1 MKTYNEIKLA
11 QELIRFP
18 TVKTED
24 KGIMNFLS
32 KKLNAIG
39 FKCTI
44 IKSKGTGSKPALNLY
59 ARFGKSKPLIN
70 FLGHTDVVA
79 NLNNWKIPPFK
90 AVVKKGYLNGRGSQD
105 MKGGIA
111 CWISA
116 VSNYIK
122 KNNFKGSISIIIS
135 ADEETTGY
143 GCPAVMKYIKRRGE
157 KIDFSIVGEPSSNRS
172 VGDEIRIGRRGSMNG
187 VITVYGKSGHSAFAG
202 SYINPCTALAKV
214 ISKLKSSTL
223 DSGTRFMPPSNLEFT
238 KINVDNLSE
247 NVVPQAA
254 SAKFNVRF
262 NSKHKSSSL
271 KKKLSKIINSVAR
284 KEKCKTK
291 IEYRVS
297 GEAFYTKP
305 NKEIYMVKKIV
316 KKVTGN
322 SAKLNCRGGTSDSR
336 FLGPIP
342 RLELGLRNTTIHMV
356 DERSPISDL
365 KKLTKIYYNILENYF
380 DENGNN

>member
-24 KGIMNFLS
+24 KGIMKFLS
-32 KKLNAIG
+32 RKLTAIG
-39 FKCTI
+39 FKCEI
-44 IKSKGTGSKPALNLY
+44 IKSKGTGTKPALNLY
-59 ARFGKSKPLIN
+59 ARFGKSKPNIN

-90 AVVKKGYLNGRGSQD
+90 AVVRKGFLNGRGSQD
-105 MKGGIA
+105 MKGGVA

-116 VSNYIK
+116 VSSFIK
-122 KNNFKGSISIIIS
+122 NKKFKGSISIIIS

-143 GCPAVMKYIKRRGE
+143 GCPAVMKYLKKKGE
-157 KIDFSIVGEPSSNRS
+157 KIDFSVVGEPSSS
-172 VGDEIRIGRRGSMNG
+172 KSIGDEIRIGRRGSMNG
-187 VITVYGKSGHSAFAG
+187 IVTVYGKSGHSAFAG
-202 SYINPCTALAKV
+202 SYINPCTTLAKV
-214 ISKLKSSTL
+214 ISKLKSSSL
-223 DSGTRFMPPSNLEFT
+223 DNGTKFMPPSNLEFT
-238 KINVDNLSE
+238 KMNVDNLSE
-247 NVVPQAA
+247 NVVPQSA

-271 KKKLSKIINSVAR
+271 KKKLSKIINTVAK
-284 KEKCKTK
+284 KEKCKAK

-316 KKVTGN
+316 KRVTGN

-336 FLGPIP
+336 FLGSIP

-365 KKLTKIYYNILENYF
+365 KKLTKIYYKILENYF
-380 DENGNN
+380 

>member
-32 KKLNAIG
+32 KKLTAIG
-39 FKCTI
+39 FKCKI
-44 IKSKGTGSKPALNLY
+44 IKSKGTGTKPALNLY
-59 ARFGKSKPLIN
+59 ARFGKSKPHLN

-79 NLNNWKIPPFK
+79 NLENWKIPPFK
-90 AVVKKGYLNGRGSQD
+90 AVIKKGYLNGRGSQD
-105 MKGGIA
+105 MKGGVA

-116 VSNYIK
+116 VSSFIK
-122 KNNFKGSISIIIS
+122 KKKFKGSISIIIS
-135 ADEETTGY
+135 ADEETTGR
-143 GCPAVMKYIKRRGE
+143 GCPAVIKYLRKKGE
-157 KIDFSIVGEPSSNRS
+157 KINFSIVGEPSSNKS

-214 ISKLKSSTL
+214 ISKLKNSPL
-223 DSGTRFMPPSNLEFT
+223 DNGTKFMPPSNLEFT
-238 KINVDNLSE
+238 KISVDNLSE
-247 NVVPQAA
+247 NVVPQSA
-254 SAKFNVRF
+254 SAKFNIRF
-262 NSKHKSSSL
+262 NTKYKSFSL
-271 KKKLSKIINSVAR
+271 KKKISKIIYSIVK

-305 NKEIYMVKKIV
+305 NKEIGMVKKII
-316 KKVTGN
+316 KKITGK
-322 SAKLNCRGGTSDSR
+322 STKLNCRGGTSDSR
-336 FLGPIP
+336 FLGSIP
-342 RLELGLRNTTIHMV
+342 RLELGLRNNTIHMV
-356 DERSPISDL
+356 DERSPVSDL

-380 DENGNN
+380 

>member
-1 MKTYNEIKLA
+1 MKTYNELKLA

-24 KGIMNFLS
+24 KGIMKFLS
-32 KKLNAIG
+32 RKLTAIG
-39 FKCTI
+39 FKCTK
-44 IKSKGTGSKPALNLY
+44 IKSKGTGTKSALNLY
-59 ARFGKSKPLIN
+59 ARFGKSKPHIS

-105 MKGGIA
+105 MKGGVA

-116 VSNYIK
+116 VSNFIK
-122 KNNFKGSISIIIS
+122 NKKFKGSISIIIS

-143 GCPAVMKYIKRRGE
+143 GCPAVMKYLRKRGE
-157 KIDFSIVGEPSSNRS
+157 KIDFSVVGEPSSNKS

-187 VITVYGKSGHSAFAG
+187 IINVYGKSGHSAFTN
-202 SYINPCTALAKV
+202 SYINPCTALAK
-214 ISKLKSSTL
+214 IIAKLKSSPL
-223 DSGTRFMPPSNLEFT
+223 DNGTKFMPPSNLEFT
-238 KINVDNLSE
+238 KMNVDNLSE
-247 NVVPQAA
+247 NVVPQYA

-262 NSKHKSSSL
+262 NLKYKSSSL
-271 KKKLSKIINSVAR
+271 KKKLNKIINEVAK

-336 FLGPIP
+336 FLGSIP
-342 RLELGLRNTTIHMV
+342 RLELGLRNSTIHMV
-356 DERSPISDL
+356 DERTSISDL

-380 DENGNN
+380 

>member
-1 MKTYNEIKLA
+1 MKNLEVKLA
-11 QELIRFP
+11 QELIKFP
-18 TVKTED
+18 TIKTED
-24 KGIMNFLS
+24 KGIMRYISKRLS
-32 KKLNAIG
+32 SIG
-39 FKCTI
+39 FKCKI

-59 ARFGKSKPLIN
+59 ARLGRSKPHIN

-90 AVVKKGYLNGRGSQD
+90 GLVRKGYLNGRGSQD

-116 VSNYIK
+116 VSNFIK
-122 KNNFKGSISIIIS
+122 KKKFKGSISIIIS
-135 ADEETTGY
+135 ADEETTAY
-143 GCPAVMKYIKRRGE
+143 GCPAVMKYLKRRGE
-157 KIDFSIVGEPSSNRS
+157 KIDFSVVGEPSSNKS

-187 VITVYGKSGHSAFAG
+187 TITVYGKSGHSAFYG
-202 SYINPCTALAKV
+202 SYINPCTAVAK
-214 ISKLKSSTL
+214 IIAKLKNTSL
-223 DSGTRFMPPSNLEFT
+223 DNGTKFMPPSNLEFT
-238 KINVDNLSE
+238 KMDVDNLSE
-247 NVVPQAA
+247 NVVPQSA

-271 KKKLSKIINSVAR
+271 KKKLNKIIYAVAK

-297 GEAFYTKP
+297 GEAFYTQP
-305 NKEIYMVKKIV
+305 NKEIYMVKAVV

-336 FLGPIP
+336 FLGSIP
-342 RLELGLRNTTIHMV
+342 RLELGLRNDKIHQV
-356 DERSPISDL
+356 NESVAISDL

-380 DENGNN
+380 

>member
-1 MKTYNEIKLA
+1 MKIFNEIALA

-24 KGIMNFLS
+24 KGIMKFLS
-32 KKLNAIG
+32 RKLSSIG
-39 FKCTI
+39 FRCKI
-44 IKSKGTGSKPALNLY
+44 IKSKGSGTKSALNLY
-59 ARFGKSKPLIN
+59 AKYGNSKRHIN

-90 AVVKKGYLNGRGSQD
+90 GVVRKGYLNGRGSQD

-111 CWISA
+111 CFISA
-116 VSNYIK
+116 ISKFIK
-122 KNNFKGSISIIIS
+122 NKKFKGSISIIIT

-143 GCPAVMKYIKRRGE
+143 GCQAVMKYLRKKGD
-157 KIDFSIVGEPSSNRS
+157 KIDFSIVGEPSSNKS

-187 VITVYGKSGHSAFAG
+187 IINVYGKSGHSAFAN
-202 SYINPCTALAKV
+202 SYINPCTALAK
-214 ISKLKSSTL
+214 IIAKLKSSSL
-223 DSGTRFMPPSNLEFT
+223 DNGTKFMPPSNLEFT
-238 KINVDNLSE
+238 KMNVDNLSE
-247 NVVPQAA
+247 NVVPQSA

-262 NSKHKSSSL
+262 NSKHKSASL
-271 KKKLSKIINSVAR
+271 KKKLSKIINAVAK

-336 FLGPIP
+336 FLGSIP

-380 DENGNN
+380 

>member
-1 MKTYNEIKLA
+1 MKIYNEIKLA

-32 KKLNAIG
+32 KKLTAIG

-44 IKSKGTGSKPALNLY
+44 IKSKGIGSKPALNLY

-79 NLNNWKIPPFK
+79 NLDNWKIPPFK

-116 VSNYIK
+116 VSNFIK
-122 KNNFKGSISIIIS
+122 ENNFKGSISIIIS

-143 GCPAVMKYIKRRGE
+143 GCPAVMKYLKRRRE
-157 KIDFSIVGEPSSNRS
+157 KIDFSIVGEPSSNKS

-214 ISKLKSSTL
+214 ISKLKNSSL
-223 DSGTRFMPPSNLEFT
+223 DSGTKFMPPSNLEFT

-262 NSKHKSSSL
+262 NSRHKSSSL
-271 KKKLSKIINSVAR
+271 KKKLSKIINAVTK
-284 KEKCKTK
+284 KEKCKAK

-297 GEAFYTKP
+297 GEAFYTNP
-305 NKEIYMVKKIV
+305 NKEIYMVKKII
-316 KKVTGN
+316 KKVTGK

-336 FLGPIP
+336 FLGSIP

-356 DERSPISDL
+356 DERSSITDL

-380 DENGNN
+380 K

>member
-1 MKTYNEIKLA
+1 MKIYNEIKLA

-24 KGIMNFLS
+24 KGIMKFLS
-32 KKLNAIG
+32 KKLTSIG
-39 FKCTI
+39 FKCKI
-44 IKSKGTGSKPALNLY
+44 IESKGTGQKPALNLY
-59 ARFGKSKPLIN
+59 ARFGKSKPHIN

-90 AVVKKGYLNGRGSQD
+90 AVVKKGFLNGRGSQD

-111 CWISA
+111 CFISA
-116 VSNYIK
+116 ISKFIK
-122 KNNFKGSISIIIS
+122 NKKFKGSISIIIA
-135 ADEETTGY
+135 ADEETTGF
-143 GCPAVMKYIKRRGE
+143 GTPAIIKYLKKRRE
-157 KIDFSIVGEPSSNRS
+157 KIDFSIVAEPSSNKS

-187 VITVYGKSGHSAFAG
+187 IITVYGKSGHSAFAG
-202 SYINPCTALAKV
+202 SYINPCTALAK
-214 ISKLKSSTL
+214 IIAKLKSSSL
-223 DSGTRFMPPSNLEFT
+223 DNGTKFMPPSNLEFT
-238 KINVDNLSE
+238 KMNVDNLSE

-262 NSKHKSSSL
+262 NSKHKSASL
-271 KKKLSKIINSVAR
+271 KKKLSKIINTVAK

-291 IEYRVS
+291 MEYRVS

-336 FLGPIP
+336 FLGTIP

-365 KKLTKIYYNILENYF
+365 KKLTRIYYNILENYF
-380 DENGNN
+380 

>member
-1 MKTYNEIKLA
+1 MKTYNELKLA
-11 QELIRFP
+11 QELIRFQ

-24 KGIMNFLS
+24 KGIMKFLS
-32 KKLNAIG
+32 RKLNAIG

-44 IKSKGTGSKPALNLY
+44 IPSKGIGPKPALNLY
-59 ARFGKSKPLIN
+59 ARFGKSKPHIN

-79 NLNNWKIPPFK
+79 NLNNWKISPFK
-90 AVVKKGYLNGRGSQD
+90 AVIKNGYLNGRGSQD
-105 MKGGIA
+105 MKGGVA

-116 VSNYIK
+116 VSNFIK
-122 KNNFKGSISIIIS
+122 NKKFKGSISIIIS

-143 GCPAVMKYIKRRGE
+143 GCPAVMKHLKKKGE
-157 KIDFSIVGEPSSNRS
+157 KIDFSIVGEPSSNKS

-187 VITVYGKSGHSAFAG
+187 FLVVYGKSGHSAFAG
-202 SYINPCTALAKV
+202 SYINPCTVLSK
-214 ISKLKSSTL
+214 IITKLKSSSL
-223 DSGTRFMPPSNLEFT
+223 DNGTKFMPPSNLEFT
-238 KINVDNLSE
+238 KMNVNNLSE
-247 NVVPQAA
+247 NVVPQSA
-254 SAKFNVRF
+254 SANFNVRF
-262 NSKHKSSSL
+262 NSKHKSALL
-271 KKKLSKIINSVAR
+271 KKKLNKIINSIA
-284 KEKCKTK
+284 KKGKCKTK

-316 KKVTGN
+316 KKITGN

-336 FLGPIP
+336 FLGSIP
-342 RLELGLRNTTIHMV
+342 RLELGLRNSTIHMV

-380 DENGNN
+380 K

>member
-24 KGIMNFLS
+24 KGIMRFLS
-32 KKLNAIG
+32 KKLTAIG
-39 FKCTI
+39 FRCKI

-59 ARFGKSKPLIN
+59 ARFGKSKPHIN

-79 NLNNWKIPPFK
+79 NLKNWKIPPFK

-105 MKGGIA
+105 MKGSVA

-116 VSNYIK
+116 VSNFIK
-122 KNNFKGSISIIIS
+122 NKKFQGSISIIIS
-135 ADEETTGY
+135 ADEETTGH
-143 GCPAVMKYIKRRGE
+143 GCPAVMKYLRKKDER
-157 KIDFSIVGEPSSNRS
+157 IDFTVVGEPSSNRS

-187 VITVYGKSGHSAFAG
+187 VVNIYGKSGHSAFAG
-202 SYINPCTALAKV
+202 TYINPCTALAK
-214 ISKLKSSTL
+214 IIAKLKSTSL
-223 DSGTRFMPPSNLEFT
+223 DNGTKFMPPSNLEFT
-238 KINVDNLSE
+238 KMNVDNLSE
-247 NVVPQAA
+247 NVVPQLA

-271 KKKLSKIINSVAR
+271 KKKLSKIINAVAN
-284 KEKCKTK
+284 KEKCKTR

-305 NKEIYMVKKIV
+305 NKEVYMVKKIV

-336 FLGPIP
+336 FLGSIP

-365 KKLTKIYYNILENYF
+365 KKLTKIYYKILENYF
-380 DENGNN
+380 

>member
-18 TVKTED
+18 TLKTED
-24 KGIMNFLS
+24 KGIMKFLS
-32 KKLNAIG
+32 KKLTDIG

-44 IKSKGTGSKPALNLY
+44 IQSKGTGTKPALNLY
-59 ARFGKSKPLIN
+59 ARFGKSKPHIN

-116 VSNYIK
+116 VSRFIK
-122 KNNFKGSISIIIS
+122 NKKFKGSISIIVT

-143 GCPAVMKYIKRRGE
+143 GCPAVMKQLKKKGE
-157 KIDFSIVGEPSSNRS
+157 KIDFSVVGEPSSNKS

-187 VITVYGKSGHSAFAG
+187 IITVYGKSGHSAFAG
-202 SYINPCTALAKV
+202 SYINPCTALAK
-214 ISKLKSSTL
+214 IIAKLKSSSL
-223 DSGTRFMPPSNLEFT
+223 DNGTKFMPPSNLEFT
-238 KINVDNLSE
+238 KMNVDNLSE
-247 NVVPQAA
+247 NVVPKAA

-262 NSKHKSSSL
+262 NSKHKSASL
-271 KKKLSKIINSVAR
+271 KKKLSKIINTVAK

-291 IEYRVS
+291 MEYRVS

-336 FLGPIP
+336 FLGSIP

-356 DERSPISDL
+356 NERSPISDL
-365 KKLTKIYYNILENYF
+365 KKLTRIYYNILENYF
-380 DENGNN
+380 

>member
-1 MKTYNEIKLA
+1 MKNLEVKLA
-11 QELIRFP
+11 QELIKFP
-18 TVKTED
+18 TIKTED
-24 KGIMNFLS
+24 KGIMRYISKELS
-32 KKLNAIG
+32 SIG
-39 FKCTI
+39 FKCKI

-59 ARFGKSKPLIN
+59 ARLGRSKPHIN

-90 AVVKKGYLNGRGSQD
+90 GLVRKGYLNGRGSQD

-116 VSNYIK
+116 VSNFIK
-122 KNNFKGSISIIIS
+122 KKKFKGSISIIIS
-135 ADEETTGY
+135 ADEETTAY
-143 GCPAVMKYIKRRGE
+143 GCPAVMKYLKRRGE
-157 KIDFSIVGEPSSNRS
+157 KIDFSVVGEPSSNKF

-187 VITVYGKSGHSAFAG
+187 TITVYGKSGHSAFYG
-202 SYINPCTALAKV
+202 SYINPCTAVAK
-214 ISKLKSSTL
+214 IIAKLKNTSL
-223 DSGTRFMPPSNLEFT
+223 DNGTKFMPPSNLEFT
-238 KINVDNLSE
+238 KMDVDNLSE
-247 NVVPQAA
+247 NVVPQSA

-271 KKKLSKIINSVAR
+271 KKKLNKIIYAVAK

-297 GEAFYTKP
+297 GEAFYTQP
-305 NKEIYMVKKIV
+305 NKEIYMVKAVV

-336 FLGPIP
+336 FLGSIP
-342 RLELGLRNTTIHMV
+342 RLELGLRNDKIHQV
-356 DERSPISDL
+356 NESVAISDL

-380 DENGNN
+380 